1 MDRLDTPSNTN
12 GRLFRLLIVNSRALD
27 CTGLKTMF
35 QTVWYVEEVVTATGA
50 EEAVRRARKFRPD
63 VVLMDITLPP
73 PGALEAARQLQS
85 GVPGSRVL
93 FLDDSVRPAHV
104 RGVLAVGGLGYW
116 TRHATFEEIVEAVR
130 LVAAGRSTFCPAA
143 QQYLVETPSGAN
155 GTACATPT
163 PRELEV
169 LMHLAEGRS
178 VKECARRMDLAHSTV
193 DNHKSRLMKKLGTHN
208 LVELVRTAVREGLLD
223 W

>member
-1 MDRLDTPSNTN
+1 MDRHDTPSNTN
-12 GRLFRLLIVNSRALD
+12 GRLFRLLIVDSRALD

-63 VVLMDITLPP
+63 VVLMNMTLPP

-85 GVPGSRVL
+85 RVPGSRVL

-130 LVAAGRSTFCPAA
+130 LVAAGRSTFRNPLRPAFP
-143 QQYLVETPSGAN
+143 PSVSPVRAERHGLCNAN
-155 GTACATPT
+155 AARAGSAHAP
-163 PRELEV
+163 
-169 LMHLAEGRS
+169 GRRS
-178 VKECARRMDLAHSTV
+178 
-193 DNHKSRLMKKLGTHN
+193 
-208 LVELVRTAVREGLLD
+208 
-223 W
+223 